1 MYLVLAQLWKYAE
14 NVNPLNNHFGT
25 LESKSGLNG
34 TWIWAGKHWDKKDLI
49 KRGLPDVIVTVT
61 SNSENSQAIILDG
74 DGEDG
79 EFVKDQQCK
88 KATRVWI
95 VNSFSAQRWKIDGS
109 TLKNKEGLWK
119 SVDSWTFKVKDS
131 TEDDGLIY
139 IENTSKAKVL
149 EATSDGKVIQ
159 EELVEDKAHQL
170 WRKGTPDGHDSEFV
184 KKTM

>member
-1 MYLVLAQLWKYAE
+1 MNKFDPTVDKRFDGDIKDSKYSFELKKRIKSLVYLVLAQLWKYAE

-79 EFVKDQQCK
+79 EFVKEPQCK
-88 KATRVWI
+88 MQQEMLILFQYK
-95 VNSFSAQRWKIDGS
+95 DG
-109 TLKNKEGLWK
+109 
-119 SVDSWTFKVKDS
+119 
-131 TEDDGLIY
+131 
-139 IENTSKAKVL
+139 
-149 EATSDGKVIQ
+149 
-159 EELVEDKAHQL
+159 
-170 WRKGTPDGHDSEFV
+170 R
-184 KKTM
+184 

>member
-74 DGEDG
+74 EGEDG
-79 EFVKDQQCK
+79 EFVKEQQCK
-88 KATRVWI
+88 KATGV
-95 VNSFSAQRWKIDGS
+95 
-109 TLKNKEGLWK
+109 
-119 SVDSWTFKVKDS
+119 
-131 TEDDGLIY
+131 
-139 IENTSKAKVL
+139 
-149 EATSDGKVIQ
+149 
-159 EELVEDKAHQL
+159 
-170 WRKGTPDGHDSEFV
+170 
-184 KKTM
+184 